1 MGRSTSSMHTE
12 ANAAGLMAT
21 KALSFAE
28 SQQSTKPAGVDAITK
43 EFSHHQ
49 QWRKHFLTQLR
60 KRKSLKDGTASN
72 NQPKETTMKT
82 PDYETIAYMFVH
94 AAEALFMMAAREKV
108 GSIKPPKK
116 IKSVTAERRK
126 GGGRPKGAKN
136 WTRAEED
143 NVLKMHDDL
152 HSITDIAKA
161 IGRNN
166 QSIRSKLFKL
176 NSARAAQ

>member
-1 MGRSTSSMHTE
+1 
-12 ANAAGLMAT
+12 
-21 KALSFAE
+21 
-28 SQQSTKPAGVDAITK
+28 
-43 EFSHHQ
+43 
-49 QWRKHFLTQLR
+49 
-60 KRKSLKDGTASN
+60 
-72 NQPKETTMKT
+72 MKT

-116 IKSVTAERRK
+116 IRSVTAERRK

-143 NVLKMHDDL
+143 KVLKMHDNL
-152 HSITDIAKA
+152 HNIPDIAKSV
-161 IGRNN
+161 GRNN